1 MKLKTFTILFALA
14 MALSMAAGAFAQDFT
29 ETWDENTV
37 LTVFNDLDIYFP
49 DMFADDDSD
58 FLWVDN
64 GPTDFP
70 KEFPKSGDA
79 YNAKAPIEEDTAEMM
94 ASFDPCGDGL
104 IKYDVTINKAHA
116 GGIPGTD
123 DSGLYYYGDKN
134 TTYIRDINAELTVED
149 DCGSET
155 FKLGVKTCESTGG
168 DGCHSVT
175 FRKAS
180 VKNAET
186 GQYETV
192 YQAHLKGYLTVPA
205 GLIMADPDEYKCTYT
220 LNMDI
225 DFSTYMTALWPV
237 DNHTTPLYDFGTV
250 HAQAGSENGTL
261 KANLK
266 KDYCQQSLVQY
277 NAFDYDKSF
286 FENPAIRGKYDANTG
301 EARLQIVIANDQPD
315 VRRQNYVIPAEV
327 YAFTGFSSAGG
338 VWKFNNG
345 QRITEYTC
353 KYTVYNAA
361 NAAPRT
367 DYCKFGEGI
376 AIPDHSMIRI
386 DITIDALPGDLL
398 RAAGG
403 YPVWFT
409 LRLGGYMGIDYLD
422 KNKGLTPLD
431 NANAIKGV
439 FDPDEFPCP
448 KVSRM
453 QVLDPLKPF
462 MSFYKVLK
470 SDNAI
475 KPSGAYGVY
484 EGGLWGMYQ
493 KCGKSAYMMVRLKN
507 DGLDEEIVNLDHT
520 AAAVNGGTPM
530 KWNWVMTTVEP
541 EKGSRIIL
549 EPGEEVTLI
558 GRAKLTDIPYQLNAD
573 IAMIGTVNFSDFGF
587 YITGKVY
594 SDHNNTRCVAAPK

>member
-1 MKLKTFTILFALA
+1 MKLKTLAVLFALV
-14 MALSMAAGAFAQDFT
+14 MVLSLAVGAFAQDFT

-49 DMFADDDSD
+49 DMFADEDSD

-64 GPTDFP
+64 GPADFP
-70 KEFPKSGDA
+70 KEFPKTGNE
-79 YNAKAPIEEDTAEMM
+79 YNAKAPIEEDTAEMT

-104 IKYDVTINKAHA
+104 IKYDVTIKKPHA
-116 GGIPGTD
+116 GVNPGTD

-134 TTYIRDINAELTVED
+134 TTYIRDINAILTVED
-149 DCGSET
+149 DCGSESY
-155 FKLGVKTCESTGG
+155 KLGVKTCESTGG

-175 FRKAS
+175 FKKKDGA
-180 VKNAET
+180 
-186 GQYETV
+186 YE
-192 YQAHLKGYLTVPA
+192 AHLKGYLTVPA
-205 GLIMADPDEYKCTYT
+205 GLIMFDPDEFNGVYT
-220 LNMDI
+220 VDMDI

-237 DNHTTPLYDFGTV
+237 DNNKTALYDFGTV
-250 HAQAGSENGTL
+250 QAQAKSDNGTL

-266 KDYCQQSLVQY
+266 KNYCQSSLVQY
-277 NAFDYDKSF
+277 DVFDYDGLF
-286 FENPAIRGKYDANTG
+286 YGNPSTRGKYDENTG
-301 EARLQIVIANDQPD
+301 EARIQVVIANNEPD
-315 VRRQNYVIPAEV
+315 VRRQNYVIPGDV
-327 YAFTGFSSAGG
+327 SAFNGFTNVREFA
-338 VWKFNNG
+338 NL
-345 QRITEYTC
+345 QRITDYTC
-353 KYTVYNAA
+353 KYTLYNVA

-376 AIPDHSMIRI
+376 AIPDHGMVRI
-386 DITIDALPGDLL
+386 DITIDALSGDIL
-398 RAAGG
+398 REAAGG
-403 YPVWFT
+403 RIYYAV
-409 LRLGGYMGIDYLD
+409 RLGGYMGQDYLD
-422 KNKGLTPLD
+422 KVDGRSPMING
-431 NANAIKGV
+431 NAIKGMFEPV
-439 FDPDEFPCP
+439 EFPCP

-470 SDNAI
+470 SDGAI

-507 DGLDEEIVNLDHT
+507 DGLDDEIINLDHT
-520 AAAVNGGTPM
+520 TAAVNGGTPM

-541 EKGSRIIL
+541 EKGSRIVL
-549 EPGEEVTLI
+549 EGGEEVTLI

-573 IAMIGTVNFSDFGF
+573 IAMTGTVNFTDFGF

-594 SDHNNTRCVAAPK
+594 SDHNNTRCAAAPK